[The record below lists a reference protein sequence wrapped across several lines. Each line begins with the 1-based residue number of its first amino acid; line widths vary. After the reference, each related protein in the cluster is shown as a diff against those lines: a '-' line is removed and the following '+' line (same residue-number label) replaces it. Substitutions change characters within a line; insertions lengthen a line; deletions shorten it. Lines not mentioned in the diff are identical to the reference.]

1 MMAITMRKLA
11 IQEKLSLRPKYINQ
25 VTSRWRPLDTFVSFW
40 CGCKVRRTEF
50 EEKFFFFL
58 SIGIFFFGPLEIFKK
73 KKKKFFLEKKLLL
86 KDLSKTSN
94 IFENGPFSA
103 EIQHF

>member
-40 CGCKVRRTEF
+40 CGCEVRRTEF
-50 EEKFFFFL
+50 EEKIFFFFWPKD
-58 SIGIFFFGPLEIFKK
+58 FFFGPLEIFKK
-73 KKKKFFLEKKLLL
+73 KKKFFLKKLLL

-94 IFENGPFSA
+94 IFENGPIFA
-103 EIQHF
+103 DI